1 MRDLPGTLLVA
12 TIWAYW
18 FAVGIMIGRARRETH
33 RLGGLL
39 PEQRAEQ
46 YLWLLWIP
54 LVAAWN
60 VVPYLALWHADAP
73 WTLPAFARREGYGLL
88 RWVAVLCGVAS
99 LLATSLCWARMGRH
113 WRMDASAEKSE
124 LITDGP
130 FRHVRHPIY
139 ALQRLLMLA
148 SLTIVPTWP
157 MLALV
162 VLDFALTHVKARY
175 EERQLTAAHGSAY
188 RDYAARTGSF
198 MPAWRVRGHRS
209 PATANRSTPG
219 RES

>member
-18 FAVGIMIGRARRETH
+18 FGVGIMIGRARRDTR

-39 PEQRAEQ
+39 PEQRPEQ

-60 VVPYLALWHADAP
+60 IVPYLALWHANAP
-73 WTLPAFARREGYGLL
+73 WALPAFARQESYELV
-88 RWVAVLCGVAS
+88 RWIAVLCALAS

-113 WRMDASAEKSE
+113 WRMDASVEKGE

-148 SLTIVPTWP
+148 SLAIVPSWP

-162 VLDFALTHVKARY
+162 AVHFVLTQVKARY
-175 EERQLTAAHGSAY
+175 EERQLTAVHGSAY
-188 RDYAARTGSF
+188 RDYAGRTGRF
-198 MPAWRVRGHRS
+198 VPARQARKLRS
-209 PATANRSTPG
+209 LAATSRSIPG
-219 RES
+219 GES